1 MAYCRKNTCAA
12 NRQSQ
17 DRYFVWEC
25 RRTFRCQSDIRH
37 KLSATIGARHYQS
50 PGLFS
55 NSGVCVCVCV
65 CVRAC
70 VCVCVCDLGF
80 LSGTSVRFGGGGGG
94 GACVLH
100 TNSNIAIIEHYCIM
114 CICIP
119 LSEYDK
125 ISSEFFILSQDFHT
139 LY

>member
-1 MAYCRKNTCAA
+1 MASCRKNTCAA

-25 RRTFRCQSDIRH
+25 RRTFRCQSNITRH
-37 KLSATIGARHYQS
+37 KRSATIGARHYQS

-55 NSGVCVCVCV
+55 INSGVCVCA
-65 CVRAC
+65 CVRA
-70 VCVCVCDLGF
+70 CVCDLGF
-80 LSGTSVRFGGGGGG
+80 LSGTSGLFGEGGGGGVC

-119 LSEYDK
+119 ISLSDGASPTIPPYPA
-125 ISSEFFILSQDFHT
+125 H
-139 LY
+139 